1 MSSQREVLMIILA
14 LLQRKTLI
22 ETKNS
27 KLKFLKRHYSTV
39 LVVVLTEDN
48 AFALLFRPH
57 SGGFDS
63 SKVPTPGKL
72 PSKAKNMLMP
82 GGQPGGGGGG
92 EAGRSRNWLVH
103 KSFIFFRSAILR
115 KLFGISF
122 SYKHFNFSHVSLLV
136 KMASKT
142 VTRSI
147 TVGLPWK
154 FLNFDGVLQ
163 RLHSITQA
171 NS

>member
-57 SGGFDS
+57 PGAFDS

-72 PSKAKNMLMP
+72 PSKAKNILMP
-82 GGQPGGGGGG
+82 GDEPGGGGG
-92 EAGRSRNWLVH
+92 EAGRSWNWLVH
-103 KSFIFFRSAILR
+103 KSYFFQ
-115 KLFGISF
+115 IS
-122 SYKHFNFSHVSLLV
+122 HFTEIIRH
-136 KMASKT
+136 
-142 VTRSI
+142 
-147 TVGLPWK
+147 
-154 FLNFDGVLQ
+154 
-163 RLHSITQA
+163 
-171 NS
+171 